1 MQSSLKLSA
10 ASRRMPRV
18 SMHSAFL
25 FRIALRKLTM
35 STTETLT
42 FEARTPIAREDL
54 KDGEN
59 LCEYCTAKCCR
70 YYAFPIDT
78 PKKWKDFDYMRWYL
92 LHGKASFFVDE
103 GTWFIMVLADCKH
116 LQADNGCGTYETRP
130 QICREYTTK
139 DCEYDNDSGYDQ
151 LFECPEQIEEYAEA
165 ILPPKKRSP
174 WVRER
179 AAGLS
184 LPVVSG

>member
-1 MQSSLKLSA
+1 
-10 ASRRMPRV
+10 
-18 SMHSAFL
+18 
-25 FRIALRKLTM
+25 M
-35 STTETLT
+35 STTETST
-42 FEARTPIAREDL
+42 FKARTPIAREDL

-92 LHGKASFFVDE
+92 LHGKAAFFVED
-103 GTWFIMVLADCKH
+103 GTWFIMVYADCKH
-116 LQADNGCGTYETRP
+116 LVADNGCGTYETRP

-179 AAGLS
+179 AAGFS

>member
-1 MQSSLKLSA
+1 
-10 ASRRMPRV
+10 
-18 SMHSAFL
+18 
-25 FRIALRKLTM
+25 M
-35 STTETLT
+35 STTETST
-42 FEARTPIAREDL
+42 FNARTPIAREDL

-92 LHGKASFFVDE
+92 LHGKASFFVED
-103 GTWFIMVLADCKH
+103 GTWFIMVYADCKH